1 MTATSWRMTIGL
13 LLPAA
18 AIAVA
23 PGCVVGS
30 GEGEIAGFAYLPAC
44 GYAGGADPDVDGS
57 PFSLPIDSF
66 FGEVVGERIV
76 IRLQVGGANIGT
88 SDGLVIEVAD
98 RHALAAA
105 IAGNEGRPVE
115 VEVPPQIPPNTAA
128 GARASLYLNWSCPD
142 AFVDFSRGSGTVF
155 FDSIY
160 AREADGD
167 HADID
172 GIAGRFE
179 GLEFRDERPGAAV
192 PPWATVDGWFRFS
205 YTRGRPS
212 QPFP

>member
-1 MTATSWRMTIGL
+1 MTAASCRMTIGL

-18 AIAVA
+18 AIAAA

-44 GYAGGADPDVDGS
+44 GYAGGADPDVEGS

-98 RHALAAA
+98 RHALAAE
-105 IAGNEGRPVE
+105 IARTGGPVE
-115 VEVPPQIPPNTAA
+115 VQVPPQIPPDTAG
-128 GARASLYLNWSCPD
+128 GARTSLYLNRSCPD
-142 AFVDFSRGSGTVF
+142 AFVDFSRGSGTVVF
-155 FDSIY
+155 ESIY
-160 AREADGD
+160 TREADGD

-172 GIAGRFE
+172 DIVGRFE

-192 PPWATVDGWFRFS
+192 PPWATVNGWFRFS